1 MLLLIGFSE
10 SCVLKDCLTT
20 NRLEIFGCAKNTAL
34 YFFAFRTRRLIEQ
47 LFGGCVAM
55 MTIFA
60 TVVCAIAIVGGF
72 RAIKLGIRGI
82 NRLFDWLEDLF

>member
-1 MLLLIGFSE
+1 MEDGVF
-10 SCVLKDCLTT
+10 
-20 NRLEIFGCAKNTAL
+20 NRPFLFF
-34 YFFAFRTRRLIEQ
+34 FFAIKTHRIIEQ

>member
-1 MLLLIGFSE
+1 
-10 SCVLKDCLTT
+10 
-20 NRLEIFGCAKNTAL
+20 
-34 YFFAFRTRRLIEQ
+34 
-47 LFGGCVAM
+47 M